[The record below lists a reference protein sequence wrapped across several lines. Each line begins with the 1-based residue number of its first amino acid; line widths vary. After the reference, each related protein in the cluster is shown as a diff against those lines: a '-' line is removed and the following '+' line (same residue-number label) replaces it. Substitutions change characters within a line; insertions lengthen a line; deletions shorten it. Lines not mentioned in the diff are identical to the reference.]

1 MKRIQIYDTT
11 LRDGTQGEGV
21 SFSLHDKLAITGRL
35 DGLGIGYVEGGYP
48 ASNPKDAAYFEEAA
62 KLRLSTARVVAFG
75 STARPGTPPS
85 RDAGLRALLR
95 AGTPVVTIVAKS
107 WDLHVKEVLRI
118 SLSANL
124 ELIEKTVAYLKKHTD
139 EVIVDAEHF
148 FDGYGANPSY
158 ALRTL
163 EAAASGGADL
173 VCLCETNGGALPEAI
188 AVGME
193 AAKAAGVPLGIHCH
207 NDSGLAV
214 ANTLRAIE
222 CGAVQVQGT
231 MNGFGER
238 CGNANLC
245 TIIPTLQLKKG
256 YRCTTDRKLKT
267 LAATS
272 RYLYELANVEPD
284 RQRPYVGRAAFA
296 HKGGLHVSAVRKN
309 PVTYEHI
316 DPDLVGNE
324 RRVLVS
330 DLAGRSSVAH
340 KAEQFGIDMAGRAD
354 ELASVLSEIKELENS
369 GFQFEGAEASL
380 ELLMRKD
387 LKNKA
392 RFFKLVEFR
401 VIDEK
406 PSEEEHSR
414 SEASVMIEGPDG
426 EPEHTVATGN
436 GPVNALDS
444 ALRKALTKF
453 YPELEEVQLHDYKV
467 RVLAGQEGTGGLVR
481 VLIESGDSEGRWGT
495 VGVSHN
501 IVEASW
507 QALVD
512 SITYKLHKDRGALGR
527 RAG

>member
-21 SFSLHDKLAITGRL
+21 SLSLHDKLAITERL
-35 DGLGIGYVEGGYP
+35 DALGIAYVEGGYP
-48 ASNPKDAAYFEEAA
+48 ASNPKDAAYFQEAA
-62 KLRLSTARVVAFG
+62 KLGLSTTRLAAFG
-75 STARPGTPPS
+75 TTARPGTAPS
-85 RDAGLRALLR
+85 RDAGLRALLK
-95 AGTPVVTIVAKS
+95 AETPVITIVAKS
-107 WDLHVKEVLRI
+107 WDLHVKEVLRV
-118 SLSANL
+118 SLAANL
-124 ELIEKTVAYLKKHTD
+124 ELIEKTVAYLKKHVD
-139 EVIVDAEHF
+139 EVILDAEHF
-148 FDGYGANPSY
+148 FDGYQANPGY

-163 EAAASGGADL
+163 EAAARGGVDL
-173 VCLCETNGGALPEAI
+173 VCLCETNGGVLPD
-188 AVGME
+188 AVATAME
-193 AAKAAGVPLGIHCH
+193 AAKSAGVPLGIHCH
-207 NDSGLAV
+207 DDSGLAV
-214 ANTLRAIE
+214 ANTLRAVQ

-245 TIIPTLQLKKG
+245 TIIPDLQLKMG

-272 RYLYELANVEPD
+272 RYLYELANIEPD

-316 DPDLVGNE
+316 APEVVGNE

-330 DLAGRSSVAH
+330 DLAGRSNVAH

-354 ELASVLSEIKELENS
+354 ELASVLSEIKALESS

-387 LKNKA
+387 LKKKT

-406 PSEEEHSR
+406 PSEEEPSR
-414 SEASVMIEGPDG
+414 SEASVMIEGPG
-426 EPEHTVATGN
+426 GATEHTVASGN

-444 ALRKALTKF
+444 ALRKALSKF
-453 YPELEEVQLHDYKV
+453 YPALEEVQLHDYKV
-467 RVLAGQEGTGGLVR
+467 RVLAGAEGTGSLVR

-512 SITYKLHKDRGALGR
+512 SITYKLHKDSGAIGKR
-527 RAG
+527 SR

>member
-21 SFSLHDKLAITGRL
+21 SFSLHDKLAITERL
-35 DGLGIGYVEGGYP
+35 DALGIGYVEGGYP
-48 ASNPKDAAYFEEAA
+48 ASNPKDAAFFEEAA
-62 KLRLSTARVVAFG
+62 KLKLSTARLAAFG

-85 RDAGLRALLR
+85 RDAGLRALLK

-107 WDLHVKEVLRI
+107 WDLHVKEVLRV

-124 ELIEKTVAYLKKHTD
+124 ELIEKTTAYLKKHVD

-148 FDGYGANPSY
+148 FDGHAANPAY
-158 ALRTL
+158 ALKAL
-163 EAAASGGADL
+163 EAAAAGGADL
-173 VCLCETNGGALPEAI
+173 VCLCDTNGGTLPDTIAEA
-188 AVGME
+188 ME
-193 AAKAAGVPLGIHCH
+193 AAGSVAVPLGIHCH

-214 ANTLRAIE
+214 ANTLRAVE
-222 CGAVQVQGT
+222 CGAIQVQGT

-238 CGNANLC
+238 CGNTNLC
-245 TIIPTLQLKKG
+245 TVIPNLQLKLG

-272 RYLYELANVEPD
+272 RYLYELANIEPD
-284 RQRPYVGRAAFA
+284 RHRPYVGRSAFA
-296 HKGGLHVSAVRKN
+296 HKAGLHVAAVRKN

-316 DPDLVGNE
+316 DPDVVGNE

-340 KAEQFGIDMAGRAD
+340 KAEQFGIDMTDRAD
-354 ELASVLSEIKELENS
+354 ELATVLSEIKQLESS

-387 LKNKA
+387 LKKKT
-392 RFFKLVEFR
+392 RFFRLVEFR

-406 PSEEEHSR
+406 PSEDEHSR

-426 EPEHTVATGN
+426 KPEHTVASGN

-444 ALRKALTKF
+444 ALRKALSKF
-453 YPELEEVQLHDYKV
+453 YPELEQVQLHDYKV
-467 RVLAGQEGTGGLVR
+467 RVLAGLEGTGSLVR
-481 VLIESGDSEGRWGT
+481 VLIESGDGQSRWGT

-512 SITYKLHKDRGALGR
+512 SITYKLHKDRGAVGK
-527 RAG
+527 RAS